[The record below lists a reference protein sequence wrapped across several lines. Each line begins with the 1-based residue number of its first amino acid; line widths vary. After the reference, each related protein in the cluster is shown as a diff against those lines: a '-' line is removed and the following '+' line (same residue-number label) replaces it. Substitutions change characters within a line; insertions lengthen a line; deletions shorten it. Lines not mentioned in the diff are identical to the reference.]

1 MISCVMQS
9 INASGISSW
18 KDRFNRNSSS
28 KRFSS
33 LSTAFITSSSFSRQ
47 PWVLIFL
54 EAKNFRNSDTGIVEN
69 RSNTLVASVG
79 TVFFAMEGAGL
90 PTLVVV
96 VVVAVVFG
104 VVIVGGTREGLT
116 GGVLKGSKEGAEEAT
131 PRMG

>member
-54 EAKNFRNSDTGIVEN
+54 EARNFRNSDTGIAEN
-69 RSNTLVASVG
+69 RSNNLLASVG
-79 TVFFAMEGAGL
+79 TAFFDIEGAGL

-96 VVVAVVFG
+96 VVVTVVFG
-104 VVIVGGTREGLT
+104 VVIVGGLT
-116 GGVLKGSKEGAEEAT
+116 GEVLKGSKEGAEEAT
-131 PRMG
+131 SRMG